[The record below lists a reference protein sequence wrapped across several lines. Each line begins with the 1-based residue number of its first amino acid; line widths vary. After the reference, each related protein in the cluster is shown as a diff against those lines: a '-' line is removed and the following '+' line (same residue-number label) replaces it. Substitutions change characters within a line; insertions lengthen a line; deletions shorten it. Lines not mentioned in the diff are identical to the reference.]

1 MSTRKNLKLP
11 IAITLI
17 LIVIIIY
24 LFSTIKQTHVVCQK
38 SKIMDA
44 GIRINEK
51 IESILDNKGIK
62 RLTVVKKIIL
72 PEKFSNEKYLKS
84 IEFSLKRTLDY
95 LGDKVNYIV
104 DKDMIIIQIDSDKNE
119 IILLDNIDF
128 FDNGDLEIKINS
140 NTKSTDLVALRVGD
154 NFTVGNLMK
163 KFKNNGYVCK

>member
-62 RLTVVKKIIL
+62 RLIVVKKIIL